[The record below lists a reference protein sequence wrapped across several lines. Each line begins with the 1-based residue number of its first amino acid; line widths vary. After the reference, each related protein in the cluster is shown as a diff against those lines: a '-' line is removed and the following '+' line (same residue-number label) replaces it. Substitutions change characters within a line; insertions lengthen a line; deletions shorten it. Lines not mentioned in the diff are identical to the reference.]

1 MKILLATITRNRK
14 GQPARAERTLEA
26 EAPALGRGA
35 QCVIH
40 LPDPRVALEH
50 ATIFMADGAQRI
62 AGVGSAVLIVDGRSE
77 GELVLAPGSRFELGP
92 YQFIVETPPSGYDL
106 ALSCELIRPMPDD
119 LAEIRSRSR
128 FSLTPGGVSK
138 RAVAW
143 GLFGTI
149 AVLLLVLPIVV
160 AVTPPLRAAA
170 AKLKVPPDLVWNSG
184 PLSTRHAEFA
194 RQCAD
199 CHELPFLRVRDSAC
213 LACHKG
219 DPAHVRDAAL
229 QKKLFGGT
237 RCGECHAEHQG
248 GERPV
253 RTDSGLCTQCH
264 ANLKARLATTSLEN
278 VGDFVRAHPE
288 FRLTLWRGPGKDDY
302 IRVAQT
308 NVANYHQQTRL
319 KYPHDV
325 HLKPGLRAPNG
336 RVTLTCDR
344 CHVRE
349 ADGKT
354 FKPTDMNHDCI
365 ECHKLNFEPYD
376 PARQV
381 DHGSAQKA
389 WDTINDFY
397 SNIELQN
404 APVDKVNT
412 GDIQRTIPNPSARA
426 MTDAER
432 LQGLTRARERAATAG
447 AYLFENDKS
456 GCRYCHDVGRV
467 GEPHKGSDG
476 VPWEIA
482 CDKNAPASSSDSPER
497 SERVPWEIACVHIPR
512 SFMPK
517 ARFDH
522 ERHRTGKDKT
532 GNPISCASC
541 HESVLRSKSAAD
553 LAIPGIDT
561 CRVCH
566 GGNAQ
571 VASFVPTSCE
581 SCHRYHREGAM
592 KPVHAQATP
601 PASKDAKP

>member
-14 GQPARAERTLEA
+14 GQPVRTERTIEA
-26 EAPALGRGA
+26 ETPALGRGA

-92 YQFIVETPPSGYDL
+92 YHFVVETPPPGYDL
-106 ALSCELIRPMPDD
+106 ALSCELVRPLPDD
-119 LAEIRSRSR
+119 LSEIKSRSR
-128 FSLTPGGVSK
+128 FSLTPGGISK
-138 RAVAW
+138 RAVSW
-143 GLFGTI
+143 GLFGVI
-149 AVLLLVLPIVV
+149 AALLLILPIVV
-160 AVTPPLRAAA
+160 VMTPPLRAAA

-184 PLSTRHAEFA
+184 PLSARHQEFA
-194 RQCAD
+194 HQCAD
-199 CHELPFLRVRDSAC
+199 CHVLPFLRVRDSAC

-264 ANLKARLATTSLEN
+264 ADLKARLATTKLEN
-278 VGDFVRAHPE
+278 AADFVRAHPE
-288 FRLTLWRGPGKDDY
+288 FKLTLWRGPSDDDY
-302 IRVAQT
+302 IRAAPT
-308 NVANYHQQTRL
+308 DVANFRQQTRL
-319 KYPHDV
+319 KFPHDV
-325 HLKPGLRAPNG
+325 HLKPGLRTPNG

-344 CHVRE
+344 CHVPE
-349 ADGKT
+349 PGGKT
-354 FKPTDMNHDCI
+354 FKPADMNHDCI

-376 PARQV
+376 PTRQV
-381 DHGSAQKA
+381 DHGSARKA
-389 WDTINDFY
+389 WLTIQDFY
-397 SNIELQN
+397 ANIELKD
-404 APVDKVNT
+404 APVDTVDT
-412 GDIQRTIPNPSARA
+412 GEIQRRIPNPSAKA
-426 MTDAER
+426 MTEAER
-432 LQGLTRARERAATAG
+432 LQGRVRAQARADTAG
-447 AYLFENDKS
+447 AYLFENPKN
-456 GCRYCHDVGRV
+456 GCPYCHDVTRRPEEARQGAN
-467 GEPHKGSDG
+467 D

-482 CDKNAPASSSDSPER
+482 S
-497 SERVPWEIACVHIPR
+497 VHLPR
-512 SFMPK
+512 TFMPK

-532 GNPISCASC
+532 GNPTSCASC
-541 HESVLRSKSAAD
+541 HESVLRSKSSAD
-553 LAIPGIDT
+553 LSIPGIES

-566 GGNAQ
+566 GGNTQ
-571 VASFVPTSCE
+571 VATVVPTSCE

-592 KPVHAQATP
+592 KPVHAAPTPPSAATP
-601 PASKDAKP
+601 ATKDATP